1 MLAFEYGVISKG
13 SQTNLSHKRH
23 EFLFEYGVIS
33 KGSQTWYTFTTRS
46 KTFEYGVISKGS
58 QKANNNTCVSARH
71 YSRRAYARTL
81 LIKKTGLYGDILSG
95 EFSL

>member
-1 MLAFEYGVISKG
+1 MLLHYYLLKLMRVVRKNTQIFWG
-13 SQTNLSHKRH
+13 
-23 EFLFEYGVIS
+23 
-33 KGSQTWYTFTTRS
+33 
-46 KTFEYGVISKGS
+46 EYGVISKGS